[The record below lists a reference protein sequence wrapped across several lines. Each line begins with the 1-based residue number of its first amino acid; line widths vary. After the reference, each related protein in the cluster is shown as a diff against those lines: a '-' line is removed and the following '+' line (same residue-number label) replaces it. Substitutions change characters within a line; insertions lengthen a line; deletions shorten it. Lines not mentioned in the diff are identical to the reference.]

1 MSAIR
6 NYIKQFVIRL
16 LPLYQYLLVRILRH
30 KKQINVVFYAFSLSM
45 WRYQHLYEAMSK
57 HHRFKTTI
65 VIIPT
70 LSYSEEQQAKDI
82 DILVHFFTSKNI
94 PFLLIEDENGHI
106 LNIKKEL
113 KPDLIF
119 YPQPYYGLF
128 KKEHL
133 YNEYLSRLLC
143 YYPYAFWRSSDN
155 WSYNLPFHNIAWKL
169 FYSTELHRKDAQMIA
184 SNKGYNVEVVGY
196 PTADDFLFRDH
207 VDLWKPQSTRKK
219 RVIWAPHFTIQTGG
233 FLYQSNFLWM
243 ADLMVDIAKKYSDK
257 IQFAFKPHPRLYTEL
272 CRDVVWGQKKTDA
285 YYKQWAIMENSQLE
299 TGEFVDLF
307 MTSDAMVH
315 DSGSFSVEY
324 LYTNNPVMFVAKD
337 FEEQVEKCSE
347 FGQMAMR
354 QQYVGTNKD
363 DIINFI
369 EKVVLGGE
377 DSMATQRRDFV
388 EAYLVPPNGKTVVEN
403 TMDVLLKE
411 LC

>member
-6 NYIKQFVIRL
+6 NYIKQFIIRL
-16 LPLYQYLLVRILRH
+16 LPLYQYLLVKRLRH

-57 HHRFKTTI
+57 HPRFKTTI

-70 LSYSEEQQAKDI
+70 LGYSEEQRAKDI
-82 DILVHFFTSKNI
+82 DTLTKFFTSKNI
-94 PFLLIEDENGHI
+94 PFLLGAESDGHT
-106 LNIKKEL
+106 LNVKKEL

-119 YPQPYYGLF
+119 YPQPYGDFYDKNNKF
-128 KKEHL
+128 NV
-133 YNEYLSRLLC
+133 YIDRLLC
-143 YYPYAFWRSSDN
+143 YYPYGFWRSSDY
-155 WSYNLPFHNIAWKL
+155 WSYNLLLHNIAWKL
-169 FYSTELHRKDAQMIA
+169 FYSTESHRNDAQRIA
-184 SNKGYNVEVVGY
+184 NNKGRNVEVVGY

-207 VDLWKPQSTRKK
+207 IDLWKPQSTRKK
-219 RVIWAPHFTIQTGG
+219 RVIWAPHFTIQSGG

-285 YYKQWAIMENSQLE
+285 YYKQWATMENSQLE

-324 LYTNNPVMFVAKD
+324 LYTNNPMMYVAKD

-347 FGQMAMR
+347 FGQQAMK

-403 TMDVLLKE
+403 TMDILLKE